1 MNRPP
6 LLLSRYLSCISCIN
20 HVYIY
25 IFWPILTES
34 HYIIH
39 HYSSSTVY
47 LFIKTMLCLRSR
59 YSLSFVYCHHY
70 HHYCHSNII
79 FGTSS
84 SKSYFYRGGKSIR
97 ERERETE
104 FSIRANETDPD
115 GVSLRTRYTVK
126 SCWRNSIGQTILE
139 ISAEFS
145 TFSLSCFFR
154 PIFSFHARFD
164 NWSARYRPYTSDGK

>member
-1 MNRPP
+1 MNRPL

-25 IFWPILTES
+25 IYFDRFWPSHIIL
-34 HYIIH
+34 YITIPVVQ
-39 HYSSSTVY
+39 YIFLSRLCYVYARDILYRLFTVIIIIIIAIQILY
-47 LFIKTMLCLRSR
+47 LGPVVVNHISIGGGNR
-59 YSLSFVYCHHY
+59 Y
-70 HHYCHSNII
+70 
-79 FGTSS
+79 
-84 SKSYFYRGGKSIR
+84 

-145 TFSLSCFFR
+145 TSLSCFFR